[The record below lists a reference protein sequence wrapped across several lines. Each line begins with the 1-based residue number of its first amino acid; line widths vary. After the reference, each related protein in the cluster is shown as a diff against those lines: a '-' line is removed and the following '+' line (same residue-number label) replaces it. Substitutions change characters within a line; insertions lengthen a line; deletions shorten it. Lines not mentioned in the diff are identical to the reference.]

1 MTRRRAA
8 ISLGILVGLHHA
20 EKISFRVF
28 AIRKLSDTG
37 NRRLRHHQFSPSALR
52 LLDGRV
58 DGLHADRVGRCLYIG
73 ILHKAAVDPGR
84 PLRAG
89 GHHPVPHRPCPLVE
103 FPAEDFLIKLR
114 GALWITR
121 WYFKM
126 DDTRHGSP
134 PNLNERSFCRFL
146 SLALPRRRRCC
157 RSRSVL
163 LRGVTHDHSND
174 TAGQDDL
181 EIVAV
186 LHVRNEESEYEAT
199 RHTEKNS
206 QRDGIHLSS
215 KKARSNASYE
225 SLDGGPDDNTRDLS
239 THRRSEPRRRP
250 VNRAQQR
257 SQQQTQQHF
266 VHHVPPSR
274 FVSLVSLTTN
284 PQIPL
289 NLSVHKKQN
298 RCAHCQIRCN
308 QQYKEPIPP
317 VKTPGLVKNA
327 LPVGA
332 DREPVQVSR
341 NIQRHFLNAG
351 IALRR
356 SRSRRLCANGRQR
369 FIEAAST
376 RRGSHFRLAGKQ
388 ESQQRA
394 ERIDIAACV
403 QMFYVP
409 ARLFRRHIPGRAH
422 HRAVSCYHRNFRG
435 IADNACWFWLFE
447 NRCFRIGIARTV
459 RNFS

>member
-8 ISLGILVGLHHA
+8 ISLGILVGLHHP

-28 AIRKLSDTG
+28 AIRKVSDAG

-52 LLDGRV
+52 RLDGHV
-58 DGLHADRVGRCLYIG
+58 DGLHTDRVGRCLYIG
-73 ILHKAAVDPGR
+73 ILHKAAVDPRR
-84 PLRAG
+84 PLRAR
-89 GHHPVPHRPCPLVE
+89 GHHPVLHRPCPLVE

-114 GALWITR
+114 RALWITR
-121 WYFKM
+121 RYFKM

-134 PNLNERSFCRFL
+134 PNLNKRSFCLFL
-146 SLALPRRRRCC
+146 SLALSRRRRCC

-186 LHVRNEESEYEAT
+186 LHVRNEESEYEAN
-199 RHTEKNS
+199 RHTEKDS

-215 KKARSNASYE
+215 KKARSNSSYE
-225 SLDGGPDDNTRDLS
+225 PLDGGPDDNTRDLS
-239 THRRSEPRRRP
+239 AHRRSEPRRRP

-274 FVSLVSLTTN
+274 FVSLVFLTTN

-298 RCAHCQIRCN
+298 RCARPNVLRPRAFAPATYTRACPSPSRVQLPQKVPWHRRQCLLVLAFRKPLLPDRLRAHRSKLLRAGFSRGPN
-308 QQYKEPIPP
+308 PS
-317 VKTPGLVKNA
+317 PGL
-327 LPVGA
+327 
-332 DREPVQVSR
+332 
-341 NIQRHFLNAG
+341 
-351 IALRR
+351 LR
-356 SRSRRLCANGRQR
+356 
-369 FIEAAST
+369 T
-376 RRGSHFRLAGKQ
+376 
-388 ESQQRA
+388 
-394 ERIDIAACV
+394 
-403 QMFYVP
+403 
-409 ARLFRRHIPGRAH
+409 ARP
-422 HRAVSCYHRNFRG
+422 
-435 IADNACWFWLFE
+435 
-447 NRCFRIGIARTV
+447 
-459 RNFS
+459 